1 MSEEKMTF
9 NDLPLVVSTLLYKV
23 ERVEDMIQRLND
35 KLSKNLLAPQ
45 DNHIPM
51 TLDEACEFI
60 RMKKSTMYYKLE
72 KGEIPSTRAGKNYI
86 LFKDELIK
94 WAESGR
100 RTHVPLSFEEENE
113 ARLKANKRKPNS
125 LK

>member
-9 NDLPLVVSTLLYKV
+9 NDLPQVVSTLLYKV

-72 KGEIPSTRAGKNYI
+72 KGEIPSTRA
-86 LFKDELIK
+86 
-94 WAESGR
+94 R
-100 RTHVPLSFEEENE
+100 
-113 ARLKANKRKPNS
+113 
-125 LK
+125 